1 MMEEKQD
8 NIKPTISTPSDH
20 LANERTFLAW
30 IRTGIALM
38 GFGFVVVKFALF
50 IRQISLVLHKPGMPE
65 PSPAYSSQIGTMLIA
80 VGIIMVF
87 YAYIRYRITEKQL
100 FQHEYR
106 PSYLLALLVTI
117 LILISGVALI
127 FFLLPNL

>member
-1 MMEEKQD
+1 MEEKQD
-8 NIKPTISTPSDH
+8 NIKPAISNPSNH

-38 GFGFVVVKFALF
+38 GSGFVVVKFALF
-50 IRQISLVLHKPGMPE
+50 IRQVSLALHKPDIPE
-65 PSPAYSSQIGTMLIA
+65 RSPAYSSQIGTTLIA
-80 VGIIMVF
+80 VGIIMVL

-100 FQHEYR
+100 FQHQYK

-117 LILISGVALI
+117 LILISGIELI
-127 FFLLPNL
+127 FFRLPNL

>member
-1 MMEEKQD
+1 MEENSD
-8 NIKPTISTPSDH
+8 NIKPSISNPSDH

-50 IRQISLVLHKPGMPE
+50 IRQIALALHKPGMPE

-80 VGIIMVF
+80 GGIIMVG
-87 YAYIRYRITEKQL
+87 YAYKRYRITERQL
-100 FQHEYR
+100 FQHQYR
-106 PSYLLALLVTI
+106 PSYLLAILVTV
-117 LILISGVALI
+117 LILISGIALI